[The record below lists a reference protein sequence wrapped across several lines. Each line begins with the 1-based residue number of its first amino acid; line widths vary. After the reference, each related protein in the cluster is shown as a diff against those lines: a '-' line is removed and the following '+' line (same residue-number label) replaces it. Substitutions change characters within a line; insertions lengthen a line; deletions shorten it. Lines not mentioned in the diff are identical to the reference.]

1 MCQTK
6 GDNYGWMKLVKIFL
20 RDAPLPFPSPFVKG
34 ETGGFYFKLLLLIP
48 SPSRGRGS
56 PRRFTLKGNKGG

>member
-1 MCQTK
+1 
-6 GDNYGWMKLVKIFL
+6 MKLVKIFL

-34 ETGGFYFKLLLLIP
+34 DTGGFYFKLLLLIP